1 MPRGTAKRRSDMK
14 LTFKYLDIKGLGEPI
29 RLALTVGGLPFED
42 VRLSYDDVVALKG
55 VAGDLTKHNGSP
67 FGQVPVLEIDG
78 RPFGQSGALLRW
90 VGRECGLYPSG
101 MKQLR
106 VDMVEDTLADV
117 RRVMAPNWYKNAMAR
132 KPKDGKL
139 PRSTMLSEQQVSS
152 VRWMVQEEY
161 LPERM
166 WQIERLLMEEK
177 DPDANGWFV
186 CGKELSIADL
196 SLYVMLEGLLG
207 MCPKANTY
215 CKGITAEKA
224 LMHCPRLVRLIKE
237 VANHPKIAAWNKE
250 KWGEHY
256 DEGMGGVTADLHF
269 QRLGLN
275 LRPKPKTEPKK
286 QAEPVNPLKFLLIVA
301 LYVVFMI
308 LVVQFILPGRTG
320 GFNVPKAGQAR
331 RSALGGGEL

>member
-1 MPRGTAKRRSDMK
+1 MS
-14 LTFKYLDIKGLGEPI
+14 
-29 RLALTVGGLPFED
+29 
-42 VRLSYDDVVALKG
+42 
-55 VAGDLTKHNGSP
+55 
-67 FGQVPVLEIDG
+67 
-78 RPFGQSGALLRW
+78 
-90 VGRECGLYPSG
+90 
-101 MKQLR
+101 
-106 VDMVEDTLADV
+106 
-117 RRVMAPNWYKNAMAR
+117 
-132 KPKDGKL
+132 
-139 PRSTMLSEQQVSS
+139 
-152 VRWMVQEEY
+152 
-161 LPERM
+161 
-166 WQIERLLMEEK
+166 
-177 DPDANGWFV
+177 
-186 CGKELSIADL
+186 
-196 SLYVMLEGLLG
+196 
-207 MCPKANTY
+207 KANMY

-250 KWGEHY
+250 KWVEHY

-320 GFNVPKAGQAR
+320 GFNTPKAGQAR